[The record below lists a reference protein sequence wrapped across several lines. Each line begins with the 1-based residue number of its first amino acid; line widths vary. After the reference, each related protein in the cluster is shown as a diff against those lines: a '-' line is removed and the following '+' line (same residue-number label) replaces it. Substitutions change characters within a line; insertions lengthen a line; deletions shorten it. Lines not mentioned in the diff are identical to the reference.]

1 MAVISAL
8 LVVAAV
14 TMIVASLLQRQDAFL
29 RAVQAAQTRA
39 QAQAV
44 LEAGLALA
52 RKLLREDGQRQAATR
67 ADGDWAAPII
77 DTRLQQRGRDTAFVG
92 RLEDEQGK
100 FNLRNLV
107 FEGRLYQDSVDE
119 LLRLCALVGVAPEVG
134 LAIAHRMVGSQ
145 PGAGAGGVP
154 LPPPRRL
161 EELTGVPGVDAAV
174 LARLRR
180 HVTVLPRVTLVNVN
194 TASAE
199 VIAARVPGM
208 SLEQGKA
215 MVAQRDAGL
224 WFVNNGD
231 FANRLASA
239 NGAPGGDGRGNRGG
253 ETSDTATPNTVV
265 RAAPEAPRVAVASG
279 WFMLIGAARLGGT
292 ILPLKVLLARTS
304 DGASRIVWWRE
315 GA

>member
-14 TMIVASLLQRQDAFL
+14 TMIVASLLQRQDTFL
-29 RAVQAAQTRA
+29 RAVQAAQSRA
-39 QAQAV
+39 QAQAL
-44 LEAGLALA
+44 LEAGLGLA
-52 RKLLREDGQRQAATR
+52 RQRLREDGQRQATTR
-67 ADGDWAAPII
+67 PDGVWAAPIV
-77 DTRLQQRGRDTAFVG
+77 DTRLQRPGRDAAFVG

-107 FEGRLYQDSVDE
+107 FEGRLYQDGVAE

-134 LAIAHRMVGSQ
+134 QAIAERILAAQ
-145 PGAGAGGVP
+145 PGADPHGRLAP
-154 LPPPRRL
+154 LPRSL
-161 EELTGVPGVDAAV
+161 EELAGVPGVDAAV

-199 VIAARVPGM
+199 VIAAHVPGM
-208 SLEQGKA
+208 SLDQAKA
-215 MVAQRDAGL
+215 MVAQRDGGL

-231 FANRLASA
+231 FANRLSAAEGAADNGGGASA
-239 NGAPGGDGRGNRGG
+239 
-253 ETSDTATPNTVV
+253 TP
-265 RAAPEAPRVAVASG
+265 AARTEAPRVAVASG
-279 WFMLIGAARLGGT
+279 WFRLDGAARLGGM
-292 ILPLKVLLARTS
+292 IQPLKALLTRGG
-304 DGASRIVWWRE
+304 DGVSQIIWSRE